1 MTPSE
6 KPLTEIVCIN
16 FSFIYLS
23 ENIQWEKRML
33 EKLLMICCYF
43 DYHPKTRLMDVKIG
57 FGPSG
62 KIEKVECKI
71 CKKVYIRD
79 KKGIDL
85 TMVLIVILLLFLFM
99 LLF

>member
-1 MTPSE
+1 
-6 KPLTEIVCIN
+6 
-16 FSFIYLS
+16 
-23 ENIQWEKRML
+23 ML
-33 EKLLMICCYF
+33 EKILIICCYF
-43 DYHPKTRLMDVKIG
+43 DYHPKTRLVDVKIG

-79 KKGIDL
+79 KKGISP
-85 TMVLIVILLLFLFM
+85 TIVLLVILLLILVM